1 MATDSNKPIEIDEID
16 REILDLLQ
24 QDGKIT
30 INKIAEK
37 VSEKLRLKKPKSA
50 TAIRARVQK
59 LEEVL
64 IKKYVALIDC
74 QHLGYR
80 EMVMASL
87 RINSQQPIEQVKTE
101 IERID
106 KIKNGYVVT
115 GEYPLF
121 IMAKCLDHED
131 SMRLIDQLRNLPGVE
146 EVKTQVV
153 LDRIKEDTTIII
165 PYVFSQEVREM
176 LTNLNLSKEK
186 EEKVKEKLS
195 ILSEEKQKKF
205 LREFNKEDV

>member
-1 MATDSNKPIEIDEID
+1 MVSNNIKQVEIDEID
-16 REILDLLQ
+16 RHILELLQ
-24 QDGKIT
+24 EDGKIT

-37 VSEKLRLKKPKSA
+37 VSEKLGLKKPKSA

-74 QHLGYR
+74 RHLGYR

-87 RINSQQPIEQVKTE
+87 RVNSQEPIEKVKTE
-101 IERID
+101 IEKID
-106 KIKNGYVVT
+106 KIKYGYVVT

-165 PYVFSQEVREM
+165 PDVFSKEVRDQ
-176 LTNLNLSKEK
+176 LSALNLSNDKLTEVKKELAYLSDEKKKVFLK
-186 EEKVKEKLS
+186 ELAK
-195 ILSEEKQKKF
+195 
-205 LREFNKEDV
+205 